1 VVSLDTSTAGAAFAR
16 LRELVRSW
24 VDWGRHTP
32 VGLALHR
39 FNHFRG
45 TRLAGTVTF
54 YGFLSVFPLLV
65 LGFSVALRV
74 VGADGVAQLEA
85 FVEQYVPG
93 IADELRLQ
101 EVRSSAASLQVVGF
115 ITFLV
120 TGLGWVDATRASV
133 RSMWGLPDRD
143 GNLVL
148 RKLADLAA
156 LTGLGALVALSLVA
170 STWVSGEGER
180 LLRWINQD
188 ESTVGIIA
196 SNLLAQALAL
206 VTASLLVGYL
216 LSGLPR
222 ILMQWRVLLPAALV
236 GGLALEVLKR
246 LLIGYISGFA
256 GNSTYGAFGVPVALL
271 VWIYVIAR
279 LLMVIAAWTAE
290 RSDAPLVQPRFIEA
304 AAAMRAAGDT
314 EEAKKEEA
322 WEAEHLGG
330 DLAGAT
336 PRARGVSRH
345 RDMAL
350 AAAAGMALGLVL
362 RRRARGTG
370 CRATPGRRSGLA

>member
-1 VVSLDTSTAGAAFAR
+1 VVWLGESTVGVAFSRVRERVGDWTSWA
-16 LRELVRSW
+16 
-24 VDWGRHTP
+24 RHTP
-32 VGLALHR
+32 VGLAIHR

-74 VGADGVAQLEA
+74 VGTDGVAQLEG

-101 EVRSSAASLQVVGF
+101 EVRSSAASLQVVGV
-115 ITFLV
+115 ITLLV

-143 GNLVL
+143 GNLLV
-148 RKLADLAA
+148 RKLVDLVA
-156 LTGLGALVALSLVA
+156 LAGLGALVALSLIA
-170 STWVSGEGER
+170 STWVSGQGER
-180 LLRWINQD
+180 LLRWMNQD
-188 ESTVGIIA
+188 SSTAGLLV

-206 VTASLLVGYL
+206 ITASLLVGYI

-236 GGLALEVLKR
+236 GGLALEILKR

-256 GNSTYGAFGVPVALL
+256 GNSTYGAFGAPVALL
-271 VWIYVIAR
+271 VWIYVVAR

-314 EEAKKEEA
+314 FEAKKEEE
-322 WEAEHLGG
+322 WEAEHFPSTPADSTPGT
-330 DLAGAT
+330 GA
-336 PRARGVSRH
+336 RSRR
-345 RDMAL
+345 RDMAV
-350 AAAAGMALGLVL
+350 AAGAGVALGMVL
-362 RRRARGTG
+362 RRRR
-370 CRATPGRRSGLA
+370 

>member
-1 VVSLDTSTAGAAFAR
+1 M
-16 LRELVRSW
+16 SW
-24 VDWGRHTP
+24 VDRARHTP
-32 VGLALHR
+32 VGEALHR

-65 LGFSVALRV
+65 LAFSVALRV
-74 VGADGVAQLEA
+74 VGSDGVAQLEE

-101 EVRSSAASLQVVGF
+101 QVRNSAASLQVVGVV
-115 ITFLV
+115 TLLV

-143 GNLVL
+143 GNLVV
-148 RKLADLAA
+148 RKLVDLLA
-156 LTGLGALVALSLVA
+156 LAGLGALVALSLAA

-180 LLRWINQD
+180 FLEWINQD
-188 ESTVGIIA
+188 ESTVGLIA
-196 SNLLAQALAL
+196 SNILAQVLAL
-206 VTASLLVGYL
+206 LTASLLVGYI

-236 GGLALEVLKR
+236 GGLALEMLKR

-290 RSDAPLVQPRFIEA
+290 RSDAPLVQPRFVEA
-304 AAAMRAAGDT
+304 AEAMRAAGDIA
-314 EEAKKEEA
+314 EAKKEEA
-322 WEAEHLGG
+322 WEAEHLRHAS
-330 DLAGAT
+330 DGAARPSRA
-336 PRARGVSRH
+336 PRARDV
-345 RDMAL
+345 AL
-350 AAAAGMALGLVL
+350 GAAAGLAIGAAL
-362 RRRARGTG
+362 RRRR
-370 CRATPGRRSGLA
+370 